1 MVTFRDLVSAFR
13 KLEIDDSRPVIA
25 HASLSAFGQVN
36 GGAGTLLGA
45 LLTVYPALMMPTFT
59 YKTMLTPQQGPPD
72 NALVYG
78 RENDQNAMAEFFYPA
93 LPADRLMGVLSEA
106 LRRHPQARRSSH
118 PILSFAGT
126 NVELALHA
134 QDISEPLA
142 PIRMLTEMGGWALL
156 LGVDQTV
163 NTSIHYGER
172 MAGRKQFVRWALTPD
187 GVQECP
193 GFPGCSEGFQA
204 IASRLDGIIR
214 KGQVG
219 PAQLVA
225 LPLPGLV
232 EAVQAA
238 IHEDALALL
247 CAREYCERCMAVRDG
262 RERPKED
269 IRL

>member
-25 HASLSAFGQVN
+25 HASLSAFGQVQ

-59 YKTMLTPQQGPPD
+59 YKTMLTPQEGPPA

-93 LPADRLMGVLSEA
+93 LPADRLMGALPEA

-118 PILSFAGT
+118 PILSFAGI
-126 NVELALHA
+126 NVEPALDA

-142 PIRMLTEMGGWALL
+142 PIRMLAEMGGWALL

-163 NTSIHYGER
+163 NTSIHYAER
-172 MAGRKQFVRWALTPD
+172 LAGRKQFVRWALTPD
-187 GVQECP
+187 GAQECP

-204 IASRLDGIIR
+204 IAPRLDGIVR

-219 PAQLVA
+219 PAQLTA

-232 EAVQAA
+232 EAVLAA
-238 IHEDALALL
+238 INQDALALL
-247 CAREYCERCMAVRDG
+247 CVRDYCERCMAVRDG
-262 RERPKED
+262 VKRQKEV
-269 IRL
+269 IKL

>member
-1 MVTFRDLVSAFR
+1 
-13 KLEIDDSRPVIA
+13 
-25 HASLSAFGQVN
+25 
-36 GGAGTLLGA
+36 
-45 LLTVYPALMMPTFT
+45 
-59 YKTMLTPQQGPPD
+59 
-72 NALVYG
+72 
-78 RENDQNAMAEFFYPA
+78 
-93 LPADRLMGVLSEA
+93 
-106 LRRHPQARRSSH
+106 
-118 PILSFAGT
+118 
-126 NVELALHA
+126 
-134 QDISEPLA
+134 
-142 PIRMLTEMGGWALL
+142 L

-262 RERPKED
+262 REHPKED